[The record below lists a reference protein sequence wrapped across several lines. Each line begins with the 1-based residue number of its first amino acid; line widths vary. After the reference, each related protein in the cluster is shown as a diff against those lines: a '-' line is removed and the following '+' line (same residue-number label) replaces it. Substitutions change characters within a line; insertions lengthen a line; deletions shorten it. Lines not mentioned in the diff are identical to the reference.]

1 MGARLSTLDLKMM
14 AGGLPGMLKH
24 GAEHHTG
31 VQDAIIRNLEAC
43 KQLTSITRTSLGPN
57 GMNKMIINHLEKLFV
72 TSDSA
77 TILKEMEVQHPA
89 AKMLV
94 LAAHM
99 QEQEIGDGTNLV
111 VTFGGEALHKAEDLL
126 RKGLKPAEIVTGYGM
141 AQRKALEVLE
151 TLSSN
156 EVKNVRD
163 VDEVTQVL
171 ETVLATKNVLN
182 SLARIVASAC
192 IESCPENAKSFNV
205 GNVRV
210 AKALGA
216 GMSSTHL
223 VQGLVMV
230 GHVEGTIKKV
240 EKAKVAVYSVGLDV
254 EATDTKGTV
263 MIKNADDLKSYN
275 KSEEDAMEA
284 IVKEMADAGV
294 TVAAFGSGISEIAL
308 HFLERYHI
316 MVCKVLSKFEL
327 RRLCSATGATAMVR
341 VGKPTPEELGSCD
354 IVQEKELGQT
364 KIVVF
369 NNTEKENAISTIVVR
384 ASSKNILE
392 DQERAINDGVNVYR
406 ALCRDARLVPGGA
419 STEMELAAQ
428 VGAYGDTLPGLEQ
441 YAVRAYAEAFEVVA
455 LSLAQNAGHKAT
467 EIVSDLYAA
476 HAKGEKSAG
485 VTLEMEK
492 GNPIQD
498 MAAQGVWDCYQAK
511 ESALKLVGNCC
522 LDVLRVDQIIMSRPA
537 GGPKP
542 KGPNK
547 NWDKD
552 PIFG

>member
-1 MGARLSTLDLKMM
+1 MGLDLKMM
-14 AGGLPGMLKH
+14 AGGLPGMLKQ

-163 VDEVTQVL
+163 VEEVTQVL

-182 SLARIVASAC
+182 SIARIVGEAC
-192 IESCPENAKSFNV
+192 IQCCPENAKAFNV

-230 GHVEGTIKKV
+230 GNVNGTITKVEG
-240 EKAKVAVYSVGLDV
+240 AKVAVYSVGLDI
-254 EATDTKGTV
+254 EATYTKGTV
-263 MIKNADDLKSYN
+263 LIKDADQLKTYN

-284 IVKEMADAGV
+284 IVQEMSEAGV
-294 TVAAFGSGISEIAL
+294 NVAVFGSGISEIAQ
-308 HFLERYHI
+308 HFLERYGI

-327 RRLCSATGATAMVR
+327 RRLCQATGATAMVR
-341 VGKPTPEELGSCD
+341 VGRPTPEELGACD
-354 IVQEKELGQT
+354 LVQEKELGQT

-369 NNTEKENAISTIVVR
+369 QNTGETNTISTIVVR

>member
-1 MGARLSTLDLKMM
+1 MGAIHLLCVTSRYVTMM
-14 AGGLPGMLKH
+14 QGLPSMLKH
-24 GAEHHTG
+24 GAEHHSG

-43 KQLTSITRTSLGPN
+43 QQLTAITRTSLGPN
-57 GMNKMIINHLEKLFV
+57 GMNKMVINHLEKLFL

-99 QEQEIGDGTNLV
+99 QEQEIGDGSNLV
-111 VTFGGEALHKAEDLL
+111 VTFGGEALHKAENLL
-126 RKGLKPAEIVTGYGM
+126 RKGLKPAEIVTGYNM
-141 AQRKALEVLE
+141 AQRKALEILP
-151 TLSSN
+151 TLSTVS
-156 EVKNVRD
+156 VQNVRD
-163 VDEVTQVL
+163 SDETTKVL
-171 ETVLATKNVLN
+171 ETVLGSKNVLN
-182 SLARIVASAC
+182 SLARIVADAC
-192 IESCPENAKSFNV
+192 IQCCPENPKAFNV

-240 EKAKVAVYSVGLDV
+240 EKAEVAVYSVGLDV

-294 TVAAFGSGISEIAL
+294 TVACFGSGISEIAL

-369 NNTEKENAISTIVVR
+369 HNTAEKNAISTIVVR

-419 STEMELAAQ
+419 STEMEL
-428 VGAYGDTLPGLEQ
+428 
-441 YAVRAYAEAFEVVA
+441 
-455 LSLAQNAGHKAT
+455 
-467 EIVSDLYAA
+467 
-476 HAKGEKSAG
+476 
-485 VTLEMEK
+485 
-492 GNPIQD
+492 
-498 MAAQGVWDCYQAK
+498 
-511 ESALKLVGNCC
+511 
-522 LDVLRVDQIIMSRPA
+522 
-537 GGPKP
+537 
-542 KGPNK
+542 
-547 NWDKD
+547 
-552 PIFG
+552 

>member
-1 MGARLSTLDLKMM
+1 
-14 AGGLPGMLKH
+14 
-24 GAEHHTG
+24 
-31 VQDAIIRNLEAC
+31 
-43 KQLTSITRTSLGPN
+43 
-57 GMNKMIINHLEKLFV
+57 
-72 TSDSA
+72 
-77 TILKEMEVQHPA
+77 MEVQHPA

-156 EVKNVRD
+156 EVKNVR
-163 VDEVTQVL
+163 
-171 ETVLATKNVLN
+171 
-182 SLARIVASAC
+182 
-192 IESCPENAKSFNV
+192 
-205 GNVRV
+205 
-210 AKALGA
+210 
-216 GMSSTHL
+216 
-223 VQGLVMV
+223 
-230 GHVEGTIKKV
+230 
-240 EKAKVAVYSVGLDV
+240 DV

>member
-1 MGARLSTLDLKMM
+1 
-14 AGGLPGMLKH
+14 MLKH

-43 KQLTSITRTSLGPN
+43 KQLTAITRTSLGPN

-141 AQRKALEVLE
+141 AQAKALEVLE
-151 TLSSN
+151 TLSPES
-156 EVKNVRD
+156 VKNVRD
-163 VDEVTQVL
+163 VEEVTKVL
-171 ETVLATKNVLN
+171 ETVLASKNVLN
-182 SLARIVASAC
+182 SLARIVANAC
-192 IESCPENAKSFNV
+192 IKSCPDNAKSFNV

-223 VQGLVMV
+223 VEGLVMV

-240 EKAKVAVYSVGLDV
+240 EKAKVAVFSVGLDV

-294 TVAAFGSGISEIAL
+294 TVACFGSGISEIAL

-341 VGKPTPEELGSCD
+341 VGRPTPEELGACD
-354 IVQEKELGQT
+354 VVQEKELGQT

-369 NNTEKENAISTIVVR
+369 HNTAEKENPISTIVVR
-384 ASSKNILE
+384 ASSSNILE

-406 ALCRDARLVPGGA
+406 SLCRDPRLLPGGA

-476 HAKGEKSAG
+476 HAKGEKAAG

-498 MAAQGVWDCYQAK
+498 MAAQGIWDCFLAK

-522 LDVLRVDQIIMSRPA
+522 LDVLRVDQIIMARPA

>member
-1 MGARLSTLDLKMM
+1 
-14 AGGLPGMLKH
+14 
-24 GAEHHTG
+24 
-31 VQDAIIRNLEAC
+31 
-43 KQLTSITRTSLGPN
+43 
-57 GMNKMIINHLEKLFV
+57 
-72 TSDSA
+72 
-77 TILKEMEVQHPA
+77 
-89 AKMLV
+89 
-94 LAAHM
+94 
-99 QEQEIGDGTNLV
+99 
-111 VTFGGEALHKAEDLL
+111 
-126 RKGLKPAEIVTGYGM
+126 
-141 AQRKALEVLE
+141 
-151 TLSSN
+151 
-156 EVKNVRD
+156 
-163 VDEVTQVL
+163 
-171 ETVLATKNVLN
+171 
-182 SLARIVASAC
+182 
-192 IESCPENAKSFNV
+192 
-205 GNVRV
+205 
-210 AKALGA
+210 
-216 GMSSTHL
+216 
-223 VQGLVMV
+223 
-230 GHVEGTIKKV
+230 
-240 EKAKVAVYSVGLDV
+240 
-254 EATDTKGTV
+254 V

-275 KSEEDAMEA
+275 KSEEDAMEV
-284 IVKEMADAGV
+284 IVKELADAGV

-341 VGKPTPEELGSCD
+341 VGKPTPEELGQCD
-354 IVQEKELGQT
+354 VVQEKELGQT

-369 NNTEKENAISTIVVR
+369 NNTAEKENPISTIVVR
-384 ASSKNILE
+384 ASSTNILE

-406 ALCRDARLVPGGA
+406 ALCRDPRLLPGGA

-476 HAKGEKSAG
+476 HAKGEKAAG
-485 VTLEMEK
+485 ITLEMEK
-492 GNPIQD
+492 GSPIQD
-498 MAAQGVWDCYQAK
+498 MAAQGIWDCFQAK